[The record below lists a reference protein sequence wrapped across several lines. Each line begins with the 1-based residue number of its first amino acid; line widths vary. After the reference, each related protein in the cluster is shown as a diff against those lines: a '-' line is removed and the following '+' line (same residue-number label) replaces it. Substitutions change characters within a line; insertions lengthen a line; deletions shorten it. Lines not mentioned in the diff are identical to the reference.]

1 LIHFFTKT
9 VKQSNLLY
17 TIKLAKSGFIMFGKT
32 PGFPGA
38 FAALPFLGHWKP
50 SRSKPV

>member
-17 TIKLAKSGFIMFGKT
+17 TIKLAKSGTKPKT
-32 PGFPGA
+32 MDLPCP
-38 FAALPFLGHWKP
+38 AADNHLPDKRFWKT
-50 SRSKPV
+50 